1 MLLQI
6 ICSSI
11 LKTIDNY
18 GNEELKLAQVHL
30 AYEQQRSLFENF
42 STILSLVQLDSNI
55 FPAVKAQIEKAA
67 KNLDQLEMVS
77 LFIFMF
83 LWLVTLT
90 STINYL
96 IILYNSNWSLMHFP
110 YIFKVSFTR
119 FHNHNDNT
127 WILWTICSY
136 TLHLY
141 VVFLTI

>member
-1 MLLQI
+1 MHEPINLKFTSLLTDDVLLQI

-83 LWLVTLT
+83 L
-90 STINYL
+90 
-96 IILYNSNWSLMHFP
+96 
-110 YIFKVSFTR
+110 
-119 FHNHNDNT
+119 
-127 WILWTICSY
+127 
-136 TLHLY
+136 
-141 VVFLTI
+141 